1 MKLPVK
7 FYATELG
14 NEPVREWLKSL
25 PENERKIIGEDI
37 RTVQYGFPMGMPLV
51 KQIDKGLYEIRS
63 SLPDKIARVIFTIRD
78 GEVILLLHGF
88 IKKSQ
93 KIEKKDLE
101 LAKKRLKDI
110 E

>member
-7 FYATELG
+7 FYATESG

-25 PENERKIIGEDI
+25 PENERKIIGYDI
-37 RTVQYGFPMGMPLV
+37 RTVQFGFPIGMPLV
-51 KQIDKGLYEIRS
+51 KQIDKKLYEIRS
-63 SLPDKIARVIFTIRD
+63 TLPDKIARIIFTIKD
-78 GEVILLLHGF
+78 GEVIFLLHGF

-93 KIEKKDLE
+93 KIEKRELE